1 MIYKVYE
8 INLCDVATLQCVFKG
23 PDAYE
28 KAKQMRALLYVAQD
42 KCIELGEQHE
52 RMRYIIIED

>member
-1 MIYKVYE
+1 MICKIYE
-8 INLCDVATLQCVFKG
+8 IDLSDVATLQYVFKG

-28 KAKQMRALLYVAQD
+28 KAKQMRNALYIVQD
-42 KCIELGEQHE
+42 KCLETGEQRE